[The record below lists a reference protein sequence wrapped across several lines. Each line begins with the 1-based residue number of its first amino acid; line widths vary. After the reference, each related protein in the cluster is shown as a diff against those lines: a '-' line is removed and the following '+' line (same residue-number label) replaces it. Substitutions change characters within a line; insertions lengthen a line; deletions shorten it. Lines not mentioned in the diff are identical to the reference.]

1 MSNLFQEHFFHQES
15 DDGLNSQQQ
24 VYLMCPPDHFGI
36 SYEINPWMDR
46 LNQPDLDLAREQ
58 WYNLVSNLREAGAVV
73 EIVPPVPSLP
83 DKVFMADTGLIDQNR
98 FIMSRFRYPLRQ
110 PETEY
115 AADWFRSRNY
125 EVLEFPLRAKESL
138 ESSDIAPFRGCLVAG
153 YGFRTTL
160 STHETLA
167 RLVRKQV
174 LSIKFVDPRFY
185 HLDISFCPL
194 DDRRAIVTPA
204 AWSRHSCELVE
215 KLVPEPLVLELDEAM
230 TFCANAVVVGKTVI
244 MPSCPLRVGRI
255 LERWG
260 FMICVS
266 PVSEF
271 LKAGGAVHCLALDL
285 QGCLSRS
292 EAEIQSQRRTG
303 ASMETMLQIREEENF
318 HIVEK
323 GDLEGLGME

>member
-1 MSNLFQEHFFHQES
+1 MGNLFQEQFFHQKS
-15 DDGLNSQQQ
+15 DDHLNSRQQ
-24 VYLMCPPDHFGI
+24 VYLMCPPDHYGI

-46 LNQPDLDLAREQ
+46 INQPDLDLAREQ
-58 WYNLVSNLREAGAVV
+58 WYNLVSNIQETGAVV

-110 PETEY
+110 PETGY

-125 EVLEFPLRAKESL
+125 EVLEFPLGAEESL
-138 ESSDIAPFRGCLVAG
+138 ESSDVAPFRGCLVAG

-160 STHETLA
+160 STHEALV
-167 RLVRKQV
+167 RLVQKQV

-194 DDRRAIVTPA
+194 DDRRAIVAPA

-230 TFCANAVVVGKTVI
+230 TFCANAIVVGKTVI

-260 FMICVS
+260 YMICVS

-271 LKAGGAVHCLALDL
+271 IKAGGAVHCLALDL
-285 QGCLSRS
+285 QRCLSRS
-292 EAEIQSQRRTG
+292 EVEIQSQRETG
-303 ASMETMLQIREEENF
+303 ASMETVLQIQAQETF
-318 HIVEK
+318 HIVE
-323 GDLEGLGME
+323 E

>member
-1 MSNLFQEHFFHQES
+1 MGNLFQEQFFHQKS
-15 DDGLNSQQQ
+15 DDHLNSRQQ
-24 VYLMCPPDHFGI
+24 VYLMCPPDHYGI

-46 LNQPDLDLAREQ
+46 MNQPDLDLAREQ
-58 WYNLVSNLREAGAVV
+58 WYNLVSNIQEAGAVV

-110 PETEY
+110 PETGC

-125 EVLEFPLRAKESL
+125 EVLEFPLGAEESL
-138 ESSDIAPFRGCLVAG
+138 ESSDVAQFRGCLVAG

-160 STHETLA
+160 SAHETLA
-167 RLVRKQV
+167 RLVQKQV

-194 DDRRAIVTPA
+194 DDRRAIVAPA
-204 AWSRHSCELVE
+204 AWSRHSSELVE

-230 TFCANAVVVGKTVI
+230 TFCANAIVVGKTVI
-244 MPSCPLRVGRI
+244 MPSCPLRIGRI

-271 LKAGGAVHCLALDL
+271 IKAGGAVHCLALDL
-285 QGCLSRS
+285 HGPLSQS
-292 EAEIQSQRRTG
+292 EAEVQSQGETG
-303 ASMETMLQIREEENF
+303 AYMETMQQKQAEETF
-318 HIVEK
+318 HIVE
-323 GDLEGLGME
+323 E

>member
-1 MSNLFQEHFFHQES
+1 MGNLFQEQLSYQKS
-15 DDGLNSQQQ
+15 DDYLSSRQQ
-24 VYLMCPPDHFGI
+24 VYLMCPPDHYGI

-46 LNQPDLDLAREQ
+46 MNQPDLDLAREQ
-58 WYNLVSNLREAGAVV
+58 WYNLVSNIQDAGAVV

-115 AADWFRSRNY
+115 AADWFRRRNY
-125 EVLEFPLRAKESL
+125 EVLEFPLEAEETL
-138 ESSDIAPFRGCLVAG
+138 ESSDVAPFRGCLVAG

-160 STHETLA
+160 SAHETLA
-167 RLVRKQV
+167 RLVQKQV

-194 DDRRAIVTPA
+194 DDRRAIVAPA

-230 TFCANAVVVGKTVI
+230 TFCANAIVVGKIVI

-271 LKAGGAVHCLALDL
+271 IKAGGAVHCLALDL

-292 EAEIQSQRRTG
+292 EAEMQSQRETG
-303 ASMETMLQIREEENF
+303 ASMETMQQKQAEETF
-318 HIVEK
+318 HIAE
-323 GDLEGLGME
+323 E

>member
-1 MSNLFQEHFFHQES
+1 MDNVFQEQFFHQKS
-15 DDGLNSQQQ
+15 DDRLNSRQQ
-24 VYLMCPPDHFGI
+24 VYLMCPPDHYGI

-46 LNQPDLDLAREQ
+46 MNQPDLDLAREQ
-58 WYNLVSNLREAGAVV
+58 WYNLVSNIQEAGAAV

-115 AADWFRSRNY
+115 AADWFRRRNY
-125 EVLEFPLRAKESL
+125 EVLEFPPLPEETL
-138 ESSDIAPFRGCLVAG
+138 ESSDVAPFRGCLVAG

-160 STHETLA
+160 SAHETLA
-167 RLVRKQV
+167 RLVQKQV

-194 DDRRAIVTPA
+194 DDRRAMVAPA

-230 TFCANAVVVGKTVI
+230 TFCANAIVVGKIVI
-244 MPSCPLRVGRI
+244 MSSCPLRVGRI

-271 LKAGGAVHCLALDL
+271 IKAGGAVHCLALDL
-285 QGCLSRS
+285 HGPLLQS
-292 EAEIQSQRRTG
+292 EAEVQSQGETG
-303 ASMETMLQIREEENF
+303 AYMGTMQQKLAEEAF
-318 HIVEK
+318 HIVKE
-323 GDLEGLGME
+323 

>member
-1 MSNLFQEHFFHQES
+1 MGNLFQEQFFHQKS
-15 DDGLNSQQQ
+15 DDHLNSRQQ
-24 VYLMCPPDHFGI
+24 VYLMCPPDHYGI

-46 LNQPDLDLAREQ
+46 MNQPDLDLAREQ
-58 WYNLVSNLREAGAVV
+58 WYNLVSDIQEAGAVV

-110 PETEY
+110 LETGY

-125 EVLEFPLRAKESL
+125 EVLEFPLGAEESL
-138 ESSDIAPFRGCLVAG
+138 ESSDVAPFRGCLVAG

-160 STHETLA
+160 SAHEALA
-167 RLVRKQV
+167 RLVQKQV

-194 DDRRAIVTPA
+194 DDRRAIVAPA

-230 TFCANAVVVGKTVI
+230 TFCANAIVVGKTVI
-244 MPSCPLRVGRI
+244 MPSCPLRIGRI

-271 LKAGGAVHCLALDL
+271 IKAGGAVHCLALDL
-285 QGCLSRS
+285 HGFLSHS
-292 EAEIQSQRRTG
+292 EVDVHSLWETG
-303 ASMETMLQIREEENF
+303 AHLGTMQQKQAEETF
-318 HIVEK
+318 HIVE
-323 GDLEGLGME
+323 E

>member
-1 MSNLFQEHFFHQES
+1 MGNLFQEQFFHQKS
-15 DDGLNSQQQ
+15 DGHLNSRQQ
-24 VYLMCPPDHFGI
+24 VYLMCPPDHYGI

-46 LNQPDLDLAREQ
+46 MNQPDLDLARAQ
-58 WYNLVSNLREAGAVV
+58 WYNLVSNIQEAGAVV

-115 AADWFRSRNY
+115 AADWFRRRNY
-125 EVLEFPLRAKESL
+125 EVLEFPLGAEETL
-138 ESSDIAPFRGCLVAG
+138 ESSDVAPFRGCLVAG

-160 STHETLA
+160 SAHETLA
-167 RLVRKQV
+167 RLVQKQV
-174 LSIKFVDPRFY
+174 LSIKFVDSRFY

-194 DDRRAIVTPA
+194 DDRRAIVAPA

-230 TFCANAVVVGKTVI
+230 TFCANAIVVGKIVI
-244 MPSCPLRVGRI
+244 MPSCPLRVRRI

-271 LKAGGAVHCLALDL
+271 IKAGGAVHCLALDL
-285 QGCLSRS
+285 QGCLSRP
-292 EAEIQSQRRTG
+292 EAEIQSQRETG
-303 ASMETMLQIREEENF
+303 ASMETMLQIQAEETF
-318 HIVEK
+318 HIAE
-323 GDLEGLGME
+323 D